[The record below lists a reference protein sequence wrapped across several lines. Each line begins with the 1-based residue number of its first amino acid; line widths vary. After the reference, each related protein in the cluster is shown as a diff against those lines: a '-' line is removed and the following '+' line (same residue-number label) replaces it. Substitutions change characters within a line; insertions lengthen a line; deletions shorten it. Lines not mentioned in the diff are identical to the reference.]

1 MRRSRRQK
9 GFQEEKRTEKGRDRE
24 DRKGFRNQG
33 EREMEDME
41 RTERVSGTKESGKR
55 RR

>member
-1 MRRSRRQK
+1 MRRQK
-9 GFQEEKRTEKGRDRE
+9 GFQEPRREGKGGDRE

-33 EREMEDME
+33 EREMEE
-41 RTERVSGTKESGKR
+41 IEKTESGSGTKKSGKR